1 MVSETPIVRF
11 MGMFKRFI
19 DFITLG
25 SPRPMRR
32 LLAYYAVLA
41 LVVYLIHQFI
51 PGADKLLS
59 GVGTKQ
65 AAAVKGTRLLQD
77 ALGAMETSTF
87 TPGAQNRYEHA
98 MATILVFIST
108 LSLMLPVSWVY
119 MSARRDRAHNQ
130 SVAQTLLVLP
140 MIVAGVILIVRDSL
154 ALAFSLAG
162 VVAAV
167 RFRTSLADARDV
179 VFIFLAIAVGFA
191 AGTQVLSVAAIVSL
205 MFNFVLVFIWQYD
218 FGRNVLEPTAAA
230 QWSQPLSELAGKDA
244 QGAEVPDRDLMLALT
259 PAKVEILTQRFKRVK
274 SLVGENGK
282 KPRYTAI
289 LSFATT
295 RITDAEKHVERVLDG
310 FCKRWTLDECVTNEG
325 KASEL
330 FYLLRMKKDVT
341 KDQLLTAIRQ
351 DGGDIFDSL
360 DLEVG
365 EALEREKV
373 ATKVER
379 KQREK
384 VLVQ

>member
-1 MVSETPIVRF
+1 

-25 SPRPMRR
+25 SPRPLRR

-41 LVVYLIHQFI
+41 LAVYLIHQFI
-51 PGADKLLS
+51 PSADRLLS

-77 ALGAMETSTF
+77 AMSAAQTSTF

-98 MATILVFIST
+98 MATILVFVST

-119 MSARRDRAHNQ
+119 MSARRDRTHNQ

-230 QWSQPLSELAGKDA
+230 QWSQPLAELASKDSHGD
-244 QGAEVPDRDLMLALT
+244 QVPDRDLMLALT
-259 PAKVEILTQRFKRVK
+259 PMKVDILTKRFKRVQ
-274 SLVGENGK
+274 SLVGDNGK

-289 LSFATT
+289 LSFSTT
-295 RITDAEKHVERVLDG
+295 TIPQAEKHVQVVLDRY
-310 FCKRWTLDECVTNEG
+310 CKRWTLDECITNEG
-325 KASEL
+325 KPSECY
-330 FYLLRMKKDVT
+330 YLIRMKKDVT

-351 DGGDIFDSL
+351 DGGALFESL

-365 EALEREKV
+365 EALEKEKL
-373 ATKVER
+373 ATRVER

-384 VLVQ
+384 DLVQ

>member
-1 MVSETPIVRF
+1 MH
-11 MGMFKRFI
+11 MFKRFI

-25 SPRPMRR
+25 SPRPLRR
-32 LLAYYAVLA
+32 LIAYYAVLA
-41 LVVYLIHQFI
+41 IVVYLIHQFI
-51 PGADKLLS
+51 PGADRLLS

-77 ALGAMETSTF
+77 ALNAVETSTF

-98 MATILVFIST
+98 MATILVFVST

-205 MFNFVLVFIWQYD
+205 MFNFVLIFIWQYD

-230 QWSQPLSELAGKDA
+230 QWSQPLGELTGKDA

-259 PAKVEILTQRFKRVK
+259 PLKVEILTKRFKRVK
-274 SLVGENGK
+274 SMVGENGH
-282 KPRYTAI
+282 KPRYTSI

-295 RITDAEKHVERVLDG
+295 KISEAEKHVEAVLDQ
-310 FCKRWTLDECVTNEG
+310 FAKRWTLDECITNDG
-325 KASEL
+325 KASEC
-330 FYLLRMKKDVT
+330 FYLVRLKKDVT
-341 KDQLLTAIRQ
+341 KDQFLTAVRQ
-351 DGGDIFDSL
+351 DGGELFESI

-365 EALEREKV
+365 EALEREKI
-373 ATKVER
+373 AAKVER

-384 VLVQ
+384 DLVQ

>member
-1 MVSETPIVRF
+1 MGIV
-11 MGMFKRFI
+11 KRLI

-32 LLAYYAVLA
+32 LIAYYAVLA
-41 LVVYLIHQFI
+41 LIVFLIYRFGPQ
-51 PGADKLLS
+51 ADKLLS
-59 GVGTKQ
+59 GEGARGMT
-65 AAAVKGTRLLQD
+65 AKGSKLLKD
-77 ALGAMETSTF
+77 ALDSTQTATF
-87 TPGAQNRYEHA
+87 SPGSQNRAEHA
-98 MATILVFIST
+98 VATILVFLST
-108 LSLMLPVSWVY
+108 LALMLPVSWVY
-119 MSARRDRAHNQ
+119 MSARRDRLHNQ

-218 FGRNVLEPTAAA
+218 FGRNVLEPTAAS
-230 QWSQPLSELAGKDA
+230 QWKAPLGELAGKDTN
-244 QGAEVPDRDLMLALT
+244 GSEVPDRDLMLALT
-259 PAKVEILTQRFKRVK
+259 PKKVDVLTKRFKRVRG
-274 SLVGENGK
+274 LVGQNGH

-289 LSFATT
+289 LSFATMS
-295 RITDAEKHVERVLDG
+295 ITESEKHVESVLDL
-310 FCKRWTLDECVTNEG
+310 FAKRWTLDECITNDG

-330 FYLLRMKKDVT
+330 FYLVRLKKDVT

-351 DGGDIFDSL
+351 AAGDLFDSL

-365 EALEREKV
+365 EALEQEKL
-373 ATKVER
+373 AAKVDR

-384 VLVQ
+384 DLVQ

>member
-1 MVSETPIVRF
+1 
-11 MGMFKRFI
+11 MGSFKKFI

-25 SPRPMRR
+25 SPRPLRR

-41 LVVYLIHQFI
+41 VIVFLIYKFVPQ
-51 PGADKLLS
+51 ADRVLS
-59 GVGTKQ
+59 GVGAKGMT
-65 AAAVKGTRLLQD
+65 AKGTKLLKDGLD
-77 ALGAMETSTF
+77 AASTAGAGTF
-87 TPGAQNRYEHA
+87 APGSQSRAEHA
-98 MATILVFIST
+98 LATVLVFWST
-108 LSLMLPVSWVY
+108 LALMLPVSWVY

-218 FGRNVLEPTAAA
+218 FGRNVLEPTAAS
-230 QWSQPLSELAGKDA
+230 QWSQPLGELAGKDS

-259 PAKVEILTQRFKRVK
+259 PLKVDILTKRFKRVK
-274 SLVGENGK
+274 GLVGENGH

-289 LSFATT
+289 LSFATNK
-295 RITDAEKHVERVLDG
+295 ISEAEKHVEKVLDQ
-310 FCKRWTLDECVTNEG
+310 FCKRWTLDECITNDG
-325 KASEL
+325 KASECY
-330 FYLLRMKKDVT
+330 YLVRMKKAVT

-351 DGGDIFDSL
+351 DGGELFESL

-365 EALEREKV
+365 EALEREKL

-384 VLVQ
+384 DLVN

>member
-1 MVSETPIVRF
+1 
-11 MGMFKRFI
+11 MGTFKRFI

-25 SPRPMRR
+25 SPRPLRR
-32 LLAYYAVLA
+32 LVAYYAVLA
-41 LVVYLIHQFI
+41 VIIFLIYKFV
-51 PGADKLLS
+51 PDADRVLSGEGARGMTAKGSKLLKDGLDATAGAS
-59 GVGTKQ
+59 G
-65 AAAVKGTRLLQD
+65 
-77 ALGAMETSTF
+77 SF
-87 TPGAQNRYEHA
+87 TPGAQGRGEHA
-98 MATILVFIST
+98 LATVLVFLST
-108 LSLMLPVSWVY
+108 LALMLPVSWVY

-205 MFNFVLVFIWQYD
+205 MFNFVLVFIWQGD
-218 FGRNVLEPTAAA
+218 FGRNVLEPTAAS
-230 QWSQPLSELAGKDA
+230 QWSQPLGELTGKDA
-244 QGAEVPDRDLMLALT
+244 QGDSVPDRDLMLALT

-274 SLVGENGK
+274 GLVGESGK
-282 KPRYTAI
+282 KARYTAI

-295 RITDAEKHVERVLDG
+295 RIADAEKHVESVLDG
-310 FCKRWTLDECVTNEG
+310 FCKRWTLDECITNDG

-330 FYLLRMKKDVT
+330 YYLLRMKRDVT

-351 DGGDIFDSL
+351 DGGELFDSL

-365 EALEREKV
+365 EALERELL
-373 ATKVER
+373 AAKVEK

>member
-1 MVSETPIVRF
+1 
-11 MGMFKRFI
+11 MGIFKRFI

-32 LLAYYAVLA
+32 LLAYYLVLA
-41 LVVYLIHQFI
+41 VVVYLIHQFV
-51 PGADKLLS
+51 PGADRLLS
-59 GVGTKQ
+59 GVGKGGAS
-65 AAAVKGTRLLQD
+65 AAKGARVLQD
-77 ALGAMETSTF
+77 ALDSAATSTF
-87 TPGAQNRYEHA
+87 TPGGQNRYEHA
-98 MATILVFIST
+98 LATILVFVST

-218 FGRNVLEPTAAA
+218 FGRNVLEPTASS
-230 QWSQPLSELAGKDA
+230 QWSAPLAELAGKDA
-244 QGAEVPDRDLMLALT
+244 NGAKVPDRDLMLALT
-259 PAKVEILTQRFKRVK
+259 PKKVEVLTRRFKRVK
-274 SLVGENGK
+274 ALTGSNGK
-282 KPRYTAI
+282 KPRYTSI

-295 RITDAEKHVERVLDG
+295 AIADSEKHAEAVLDRYA
-310 FCKRWTLDECVTNEG
+310 KRWTLDECITNEG

-330 FYLLRMKKDVT
+330 FYLVRMKKDVT

-351 DGGDIFDSL
+351 DGGQLFDSL

-365 EALEREKV
+365 EALERETL
-373 ATKVER
+373 ATKQDK

-384 VLVQ
+384 DIVQ

>member
-1 MVSETPIVRF
+1 
-11 MGMFKRFI
+11 MGAFKRFI

-32 LLAYYAVLA
+32 LVAYYAVLA
-41 LVVYLIHQFI
+41 LVVFLIARFI
-51 PGADKLLS
+51 PEADKLLS
-59 GVGTKQ
+59 GEGARAVTTKGS
-65 AAAVKGTRLLQD
+65 KLLQD
-77 ALGAMETSTF
+77 GLDSISAQAATF
-87 TPGAQNRYEHA
+87 SPAGKQNRYEHA
-98 MATILVFIST
+98 MATILVFVST

-119 MSARRDRAHNQ
+119 MSARRDRSHNQ

-230 QWSQPLSELAGKDA
+230 QWSAPLGELVGKNAD
-244 QGAEVPDRDLMLALT
+244 GVEVPDRDLMLALT
-259 PAKVEILTQRFKRVK
+259 PNKVEVLTQRFKRVQA
-274 SLVGENGK
+274 LVGAEGK
-282 KPRYTAI
+282 KPRYTSI
-289 LSFATT
+289 LSFTT
-295 RITDAEKHVERVLDG
+295 MSVPEAEKHVEAVLDRYT
-310 FCKRWTLDECVTNEG
+310 KRWTLDECIMRPG

-330 FYLLRMKKDVT
+330 YYLVRAKKDIS

-351 DGGDIFDSL
+351 AGGELFDSL

-365 EALEREKV
+365 EALEAEQLAVKID
-373 ATKVER
+373 R

-384 VLVQ
+384 ELVR

>member
-1 MVSETPIVRF
+1 
-11 MGMFKRFI
+11 MGAFKRLI

-41 LVVYLIHQFI
+41 LVVYLIYKFVPQ
-51 PGADKLLS
+51 ADHLLS
-59 GVGTKQ
+59 GESVRGMTAKGSKLLKDGLD
-65 AAAVKGTRLLQD
+65 AAA
-77 ALGAMETSTF
+77 APATF
-87 TPGAQNRYEHA
+87 SPGSQNRYEHA
-98 MATILVFIST
+98 LATILVFSST
-108 LSLMLPVSWVY
+108 LALMLPVSWVY

-218 FGRNVLEPTAAA
+218 FGRNVLEPTAAS
-230 QWSQPLSELAGKDA
+230 QWTDPLSELAGKNGD
-244 QGAEVPDRDLMLALT
+244 GAEVPDRDLMLALT
-259 PAKVEILTQRFKRVK
+259 PKKAEVLTRRFKRVQG
-274 SLVGENGK
+274 LTGHNGH

-295 RITDAEKHVERVLDG
+295 TISESKTHVESVLDR
-310 FCKRWTLDECVTNEG
+310 FAKRWTLDECVTNEG
-325 KASEL
+325 KPSEL
-330 FYLLRMKKDVT
+330 FYLVRMKKNIT

-351 DGGDIFDSL
+351 AAGELFDSL

-365 EALEREKV
+365 EAFEREKL
-373 ATKVER
+373 ADK
-379 KQREK
+379 
-384 VLVQ
+384 LVQKQHERELAR

>member
-1 MVSETPIVRF
+1 
-11 MGMFKRFI
+11 MGIFKRLI

-32 LLAYYAVLA
+32 LLAYYLVLA
-41 LVVYLIHQFI
+41 IVVYLIHQFS
-51 PGADKLLS
+51 PGADRLLS
-59 GVGTKQ
+59 GVGTRGG
-65 AAAVKGTRLLQD
+65 AAVKGARVLQD
-77 ALGAMETSTF
+77 ALDTTQTSTF

-98 MATILVFIST
+98 LATILVFVST

-218 FGRNVLEPTAAA
+218 FGRNVLEPTAAS
-230 QWSQPLSELAGKDA
+230 QWSAPLGELAGKDA
-244 QGAEVPDRDLMLALT
+244 SGAEVPDRDLMLALT
-259 PAKVEILTQRFKRVK
+259 PKKVEVLTRRFKRVRA
-274 SLVGENGK
+274 LTGHNGK
-282 KPRYTAI
+282 KPRFTSI

-295 RITDAEKHVERVLDG
+295 AIADSEKHAEAVLDRYA
-310 FCKRWTLDECVTNEG
+310 KRWTLDECITNEG
-325 KASEL
+325 KPSEL

-351 DGGDIFDSL
+351 DGGQLFDSL

-365 EALEREKV
+365 EALEREELAAKQD
-373 ATKVER
+373 R

-384 VLVQ
+384 DIVQ